1 MINSLLNPEALF
13 HHLGPSSALAH
24 KEDFETKYGT
34 ERPVKFSE
42 DIYRMVYERTKV
54 LFPQSSDSEIEK
66 YLFKRYD
73 MVAPPLDRNLEVK
86 GRVTFYFKSLHY
98 EGDVKLIN
106 TDKYEDMAWVPK
118 PEMNKFLSREDFSK
132 FIHTFGLH

>member
-1 MINSLLNPEALF
+1 MINTLLNPEALF
-13 HHLGPSSALAH
+13 HHMGPNAALALTENF
-24 KEDFETKYGT
+24 EDKIVT

-42 DIYRMVYERTKV
+42 DIYRMVHARTKV
-54 LFPQSSDSEIEK
+54 LFPQSSDADIEK

-73 MVAPPLDRNLEVK
+73 MVAPPEDRHLEVQ

-106 TDKYEDMAWVPK
+106 TDKYEDLAWVPK
-118 PEMNKFLSREDFSK
+118 P
-132 FIHTFGLH
+132 